1 MIVVGVYNIKGG
13 VGKSTTAVNIACLA
27 AAGGQRTLVW
37 DLDPQGAASF
47 YLGHGTAMKGS
58 SRKLLSNKRTPG
70 GLVRR
75 TGIENLDLMPSL
87 FSYRNMDLH
96 LQPLKR
102 RRRRILELLG
112 NLESRYEWSFLDAP
126 PGINLVSEN
135 LFRAA
140 DVLLVPVIPTPL
152 SIRAFE
158 EIVVFFLRGGLSRR
172 KLIPFF
178 SMVEPR
184 KRTHRDFMESF
195 RAREPDTCQTVIPYR
210 SAIERSSLSGRPIA
224 LTRPGSEETRAFAS
238 LWEEVRRSAQQL
250 AHSDS

>member
-47 YLGHGTAMKGS
+47 YLGHGTVMKGS
-58 SRKLLSNKRTPG
+58 SRKLLSNKRAPG
-70 GLVRR
+70 GLVRP

-96 LQPLKR
+96 LRPLKR
-102 RRRRILELLG
+102 RRRRVQEILADI
-112 NLESRYEWSFLDAP
+112 ESRYEWSFLDAP

-140 DVLLVPVIPTPL
+140 DVLLVPVIPTTL

-158 EIVVFFLRGGLSRR
+158 EIVVFFLREGLGRR
-172 KLIPFF
+172 KLLPFF

-184 KRTHRDFMESF
+184 KRTHRDFMASF
-195 RAREPDTCQTVIPYR
+195 LAREPDTCRTVIPYR
-210 SAIERSSLSGRPIA
+210 SAIERSSLSGRPIT
-224 LTRPGSEETRAFAS
+224 LVQPRSEESRAYAG
-238 LWEEVRRSAQQL
+238 LWEEVRLSAQQL
-250 AHSDS
+250 ARSDS